1 MWSLKKEHIFLSLNS
16 DTADNEET
24 QNLFLKIVFLKISQ
38 NSQENTCVKASF
50 LIKMQ
55 AWTFLEKRLRHS
67 RFTCKFCE
75 IFNNTFFTDYMW
87 VTTFV

>member
-55 AWTFLEKRLRHS
+55 ACNSFRKETPTQSFYL
-67 RFTCKFCE
+67 
-75 IFNNTFFTDYMW
+75 
-87 VTTFV
+87 